1 MPVIIFDLKLKK
13 LHNNQTYL
21 KLFNYSF
28 ARLFTDCLIHAI
40 TTEEDIIAKEIKNF
54 VKNNIKV
61 KTHFINMAKL
71 CLEQL

>member
-40 TTEEDIIAKEIKNF
+40 TIEENIAAKEIKKC
-54 VKNNIKV
+54 VKNNIKM
-61 KTHFINMAKL
+61 KKHFINMAKL
-71 CLEQL
+71 CLELL